1 MLLELG
7 CLLLNFGS
15 MLCHRNFEFVN
26 KFKCWYSVLDGVQ
39 NYDIVYAFFWG
50 AIFDDFPHSRKEK
63 LCTTLFYFV
72 GHFCVIKTH
81 G

>member
-26 KFKCWYSVLDGVQ
+26 KFKCCYHVLDGVQ
-39 NYDIVYAFFWG
+39 DYVIVYAVFWG
-50 AIFDDFPHSRKEK
+50 AIFADFPHSRK
-63 LCTTLFYFV
+63 
-72 GHFCVIKTH
+72 
-81 G
+81 